1 MPEMTTSRIEENS
14 FFLLRFHSIGIAIT
28 TASTTSV
35 LGSNERFVVVMVSI
49 PKKRRLFL
57 FVVIVLFVRFL
68 LKKYYYR
75 HTFLSFSQAIKEEKS
90 KNEGGRLW
98 IIKKSRGI

>member
-28 TASTTSV
+28 TASTISV

-75 HTFLSFSQAIKEEKS
+75 HTFFKFFTSYK
-90 KNEGGRLW
+90 GRK
-98 IIKKSRGI
+98 I